1 MDGIPRHFGGCVGC
15 QRSIRGS
22 LSCQVAR
29 RSKFKGTGI
38 MTEAVARSEKVPYCR
53 PRKRSRI
60 YEQKSGKTEAYSTY
74 EIENQN
80 TQHSMLKSNKYT

>member
-38 MTEAVARSEKVPYCR
+38 MTEAAWRGVKKYHTVGRGNGVEYTNKKAAKQKPIVPMQ
-53 PRKRSRI
+53 SA
-60 YEQKSGKTEAYSTY
+60 KSKHSTLNA
-74 EIENQN
+74 EVQ
-80 TQHSMLKSNKYT
+80 